1 MILFAKF
8 QFIEQLCRTAKSVV
22 LSEAAEQAAKSK
34 NLRTDSTVE
43 VAILPGSFGSLRS
56 LRMTCAVENVS
67 GSSLTNRF

>member
-34 NLRTDSTVE
+34 NLRTDSAENV
-43 VAILPGSFGSLRS
+43 VILPGSFDSLRS
-56 LRMTCAVENVS
+56 LRMTGAVAKPSNS
-67 GSSLTNRF
+67 NF